1 MSRRVAAALAGVLA
15 TCTALVAQVRN
26 DVVVEPLGPRL
37 AAALD
42 RDVPGQR
49 GAVVVSVGGT
59 VVLARGSGRPDL
71 QKGEIGSTHL
81 VDAAGFSGWVLRV
94 VALQLVAQG
103 KLQLADPLRKVLP
116 AWPSD
121 RGAVTVQHL
130 FDHASG
136 LPEFAD
142 WQPKDGASSK
152 QAVARI
158 GKCVLVGEP
167 GGRARWSPL
176 NDVLL
181 AAAVEA
187 AGGAKLEE
195 LCRKQLW
202 QPLGL
207 ADIGWMGERRLDDK
221 KAMDRREKRS
231 DRTTPLLPATIDW
244 TRKGAAGLLASPRAL
259 CTLVEAVLDGRAAT
273 EAHRKLLLA
282 PLDLRSFRVL
292 EGAIPGS
299 PESRILTTSDAG
311 YRTRVAIDPRMRS
324 VTVVTCDETLD
335 PEPVLVAVGRTLY
348 ADPAAAAAGVAPPA
362 TGPVASEP
370 VPAADP
376 TAATPARFVGRYR
389 MPSGDELEVTA
400 DGRDLAVEALGLQ
413 AAERVLAGRWP
424 VQGAFSGP
432 MDQDWLRSRQDR
444 VLLLAGHLVQRD
456 EREAAELCTS
466 LDVARAAQDLWRSL
480 ALPKDESPQLAFAGT
495 DTATPPVSWLRVGDA
510 KPQWLRFRWGVDGR
524 ISAME
529 RAAAGP
535 QFRTRLVIER
545 ADCAAGSAAR
555 SKQAIRVTIEG
566 EGDGRVLVWEDG
578 TEGPG
583 GLVACPLVR

>member
-1 MSRRVAAALAGVLA
+1 MSRRAASAFAWVLA
-15 TCTALVAQVRN
+15 TCAALAAQVHT
-26 DVVVEPLGPRL
+26 DAVVEPLGPRL

-42 RDVPGQR
+42 RDVPTQR

-71 QKGEIGSTHL
+71 QKGEIGSTYL
-81 VDAAGFSGWVLRV
+81 VDAGGFSGWVLRV
-94 VALQLVAQG
+94 VALQLVEQG
-103 KLQLADPLRKVLP
+103 KLRLTDPLRKVLS
-116 AWPSD
+116 AWPAD
-121 RGAVTVQHL
+121 RAAVTLQHL

-142 WQPKDGASSK
+142 WQPKDGAGAK
-152 QAVARI
+152 QAVTRI

-167 GGRARWSPL
+167 GGRPRWSPL

-195 LCRKQLW
+195 LCRKLLW

-221 KAMDRREKRS
+221 KAMDRRES
-231 DRTTPLLPATIDW
+231 QSNRTVPLLPATLDW

-259 CTLVEAVLDGRAAT
+259 CTLVEAVIDGRAAT

-299 PESRILTTSDAG
+299 PESRILTTSDPG

-348 ADPAAAAAGVAPPA
+348 ADPAAVAGIVPAA
-362 TGPVASEP
+362 TGPSAADSA
-370 VPAADP
+370 PAADP
-376 TAATPARFVGRYR
+376 AAATPARFAGRYR
-389 MPSGDELEVTA
+389 MPSGDEFEITA
-400 DGRDLAVEALGLQ
+400 DGKDLVVQALGLQ
-413 AAERVLAGRWP
+413 AAERVLSGRWP
-424 VQGAFSGP
+424 APAAFSGP

-444 VLLLAGHLVQRD
+444 VLLLADHLAQRD
-456 EREAAELCTS
+456 EQQAVELCTS
-466 LDVARAAQDLWRSL
+466 LEVARAAAELWRSL
-480 ALPKDESPQLAFAGT
+480 AVPKDAPPRLVFAGT
-495 DTATPPVSWLRVGDA
+495 DTATPPVSWLRLGDA
-510 KPQWLRFRWGVDGR
+510 KPVWLRFRWGVDGR
-524 ISAME
+524 ISGME
-529 RAAAGP
+529 RANAGP
-535 QFRTRLVIER
+535 QFRTRFVIER
-545 ADCAAGSAAR
+545 ADCAAGNAAR
-555 SKQAIRVTIEG
+555 TKQPIRVTIEG

-583 GLVACPLVR
+583 GLVACVLVR

>member
-1 MSRRVAAALAGVLA
+1 MSPRVATIAACLLA
-15 TCTALVAQVRN
+15 TGVTLVAQVHT
-26 DVVVEPLGPRL
+26 DVSIEPLGPRL

-42 RDVPGQR
+42 RDVPTQR
-49 GAVVVSVGGT
+49 GAVVVSVGGS

-71 QKGEIGSTHL
+71 QKGEVGSTHL
-81 VDAAGFSGWVLRV
+81 VDAGGFSGWVLRV
-94 VALQLVAQG
+94 VALQLVEQG
-103 KLQLADPLRKVLP
+103 KLRLADPLRKVLP
-116 AWPSD
+116 AWPAD
-121 RGAVTVQHL
+121 RAAVTVQHL

-142 WQPKDGASSK
+142 WQPKDGAGAK

-221 KAMDRREKRS
+221 KAMDRREKRA
-231 DRTTPLLPATIDW
+231 DRTVPLLPATVDW

-282 PLDLRSFRVL
+282 PLDHRSFRVL

-299 PESRILTTSDAG
+299 PESRILTTSESG
-311 YRTRVAIDPRMRS
+311 YRTRIAIDPRMRS

-348 ADPAAAAAGVAPPA
+348 ADPAAAAVGVAPPA
-362 TGPVASEP
+362 TGPVAAETVP
-370 VPAADP
+370 VADP
-376 TAATPARFVGRYR
+376 TATTPVRFVGRYR
-389 MPSGDELEVTA
+389 MPSGDEFEVTA
-400 DGRDLAVEALGLQ
+400 DGKDLVVSASGLQ
-413 AAERVLAGRWP
+413 AAERVQSGRWP
-424 VQGAFSGP
+424 AQGAFSGP

-444 VLLLAGHLVQRD
+444 VLLLAEHLTQRD
-456 EREAAELCTS
+456 EKQATELCAT
-466 LDVARAAQDLWRSL
+466 LDVARAAQELWRSL
-480 ALPKDESPQLAFAGT
+480 ALPKDLPPQLAFAGT
-495 DTATPPVSWLRVGDA
+495 DTTTPPVSWLRVGDA
-510 KPQWLRFRWGVDGR
+510 PSQWLRFRWGVDGR

-529 RAAAGP
+529 RATAGP
-535 QFRTRLVIER
+535 QFRTKLAIER
-545 ADCAAGSAAR
+545 ADCAAGTAAR
-555 SKQAIRVTIEG
+555 TKQPIRVTIEG
-566 EGDGRVLVWEDG
+566 VGEGRVLVWEDG

>member
-1 MSRRVAAALAGVLA
+1 MSHRLAPALACVLAGTAALM
-15 TCTALVAQVRN
+15 AQVRT
-26 DVVVEPLGPRL
+26 DVIVEPLGPRL

-42 RDVPGQR
+42 RDAPTQR
-49 GAVVVSVGGT
+49 GAVVVSVGGS

-81 VDAAGFSGWVLRV
+81 VDAAGFSGFVLRV
-94 VALQLVAQG
+94 VALQLVEQG
-103 KLQLADPLRKVLP
+103 KLRLADPLRKVLS
-116 AWPSD
+116 AWPAD
-121 RGAVTVQHL
+121 RAAVTVQHL

-142 WQPKDGASSK
+142 WQPKDGAGTK

-167 GGRARWSPL
+167 GSRARWSPL

-187 AGGAKLEE
+187 AGSARLEE
-195 LCRKQLW
+195 LCRRQLW

-207 ADIGWMGERRLDDK
+207 VDIGWMGERRLDDK
-221 KAMDRREKRS
+221 KAMERREKKS
-231 DRTTPLLPATIDW
+231 DRTAPLLPVQLDW
-244 TRKGAAGLLASPRAL
+244 TRKGAAGLVASPRDL

-282 PLDLRSFRVL
+282 PIELRSFRVL

-299 PESRILTTSDAG
+299 PDSRILTTSEQG

-348 ADPAAAAAGVAPPA
+348 ADPAAAAAGVAPAA
-362 TGPVASEP
+362 TGPVASDP
-370 VPAADP
+370 VPASDP

-389 MPSGDELEVTA
+389 MPSGDEFEVAA
-400 DGRDLAVEALGLQ
+400 DGKDLVVNAIGLQ

-424 VQGAFSGP
+424 AQGATSGP

-444 VLLLAGHLVQRD
+444 VLLLADHLVQRD
-456 EREAAELCTS
+456 EQQAVELCTS
-466 LDVARAAQDLWRSL
+466 LEVARAAQELWRSL
-480 ALPKDESPQLAFAGT
+480 ALPKDSPPRLAFAGT
-495 DTATPPVSWLRVGDA
+495 DTAAPPVSWLRVGDA
-510 KPQWLRFRWGVDGR
+510 QPQWLRFRWGVDGR

-529 RAAAGP
+529 RGTAGP
-535 QFRTRLVIER
+535 QFRTKLAIER

-555 SKQAIRVTIEG
+555 GKQLIRVTIEG
-566 EGDGRVLVWEDG
+566 EAAGRVLVWEDG